1 MRALIIDDERLAR
14 VELRRLLQAHP
25 EIEVMGEAADAQQA
39 ETLIAELNPDLLF
52 LDIQMPGASGFDLLD
67 RLEDLPQV
75 IFTTA
80 FDQYAL
86 KAFEANALDYLLKPI
101 AAARLSAA
109 VAKLRPPRT
118 QPMERI
124 FIRDG
129 ERCWFLKPGEITLL
143 ESEGNYTR
151 IFFGTNR
158 PLVLKSLQ
166 AWEDRL
172 PAAVF
177 FRTSRKH
184 LINLNEIA
192 GLSLAPNGNLVAA
205 LTGGQEIEMSK
216 RQSQIFR
223 QRGSV

>member
-1 MRALIIDDERLAR
+1 MRAIIIDDERLAR
-14 VELRRLLQAHP
+14 AELRRLLQAHP
-25 EIEVMGEAADAQQA
+25 EIEIIGEAPDAQQA
-39 ETLIAELNPDLLF
+39 ENLIAELNPDLIF

-80 FDQYAL
+80 YDQYAL
-86 KAFEANALDYLLKPI
+86 KAFESNALDYLLKPI
-101 AAARLSAA
+101 AATRLSSALT
-109 VAKLRPPRT
+109 KLRPPRT

-129 ERCWFLKPGEITLL
+129 ERCWFLKPAEIQLL

-151 IFFGTNR
+151 LFFGTNK

-172 PAAVF
+172 PAALF
-177 FRTSRKH
+177 FRASRRH

-216 RQSQIFR
+216 RQSQLFR
-223 QRGSV
+223 QRSSV